1 MNSIAV
7 IMPVRNEIRHLPT
20 VLSDLNAQDFLEPFD
35 VVVADGMS
43 DDGTRDLLVDL
54 VARQPFRFNLRMVD
68 NSRRHIADGLNLA
81 VDNCA
86 GVDLIVRIDGHSRL
100 PADYLNVIA
109 QALQSGMADVVGPRV
124 MQVPGA
130 DTAVA
135 RLISACLSSPL
146 GSGGTPSRGG
156 LVAPKRVAHAVM
168 SCYRRVVW
176 ERIGGYDTSLLS
188 NEDFDFD
195 WRANASGYRVYALPQ
210 PVFRL
215 VARST
220 IAALVRQRWRYGFWK
235 AAVACR
241 HPASIHLRQFI
252 PLVALVA
259 LPILLCFPVVFFNAL
274 AAYLVLSWG
283 AILLARS
290 VAWRD
295 RVLAL
300 VLAPVI
306 FAVIQGVWAAGLL
319 GGLIANRAGGR
330 SAG

>member
-1 MNSIAV
+1 MNFVAV
-7 IMPVRNEIRHLPT
+7 IMPVRNEIRHLAS
-20 VLSDLNAQDFLEPFD
+20 VLADLHAQDYPAPFD

-43 DDGTRDLLVDL
+43 DDGTRDLLIDL
-54 VARQPFRFNLRMVD
+54 VGRQPFRFNLRMLD
-68 NSRRHIADGLNLA
+68 NPRRHIADGLNLA
-81 VDNCA
+81 VENSVGIDM
-86 GVDLIVRIDGHSRL
+86 IVRIDGHSRL
-100 PADYLNVIA
+100 PADYLSAITD
-109 QALQSGMADVVGPRV
+109 ALQSGLADVVGPRI

-130 DTAVA
+130 DTVKA

-146 GSGGTPSRGG
+146 GSGGTPSRGE
-156 LVAPKRVAHAVM
+156 LAAPKRVVHAVM

-195 WRANASGYRVYALPQ
+195 WRASAAGYQVYALPH
-210 PVFRL
+210 PEFRL

-220 IAALVRQRWRYGFWK
+220 IAALARQRWRYGFWK

-241 HPASIHLRQFI
+241 HPASIHLRQII

-259 LPILLCFPVVFFNAL
+259 VPILLCFPVVFFIAL
-274 AAYLVLSWG
+274 AAYLVMSWG